1 MPHDESFPD
10 TRQQSRDSYPFP
22 LNNTSAEEVE
32 VESKRRGKS
41 IFQNYEI
48 LGKILERHEESIQK
62 RWLKKSRKQRLQ
74 ILLSAWP
81 DMPPTH
87 RPFYDYWRQ
96 VETDATVKVK
106 HHSSILRWPAV
117 PHERHAIDPPW
128 RLLWRRLRVVPKVD
142 QGTWLHLSTKDY
154 DWPTSDIYGKK
165 WLQNQF
171 STSFGMVILE
181 IQERLMDFLVKCC
194 HQILHGIEPDNLFS
208 DVYLVQTEPEL
219 PLNTQTQG
227 IQTSLLEITV
237 ETPYRVPTRL
247 GFANL
252 EKLFAAKVAA
262 AEDHVWAMREDPN

>member
-1 MPHDESFPD
+1 MYDALYCVVFKQHLALLYVWPRHYLSLDSELEESHMTFRFQEKKMPHDESFPD

-32 VESKRRGKS
+32 VESKKRGKS

-106 HHSSILRWPAV
+106 HCSSILWPFINKDSLGK
-117 PHERHAIDPPW
+117 PTPLLLLLNSRGRHPP
-128 RLLWRRLRVVPKVD
+128 PF
-142 QGTWLHLSTKDY
+142 LH
-154 DWPTSDIYGKK
+154 
-165 WLQNQF
+165 
-171 STSFGMVILE
+171 
-181 IQERLMDFLVKCC
+181 
-194 HQILHGIEPDNLFS
+194 
-208 DVYLVQTEPEL
+208 
-219 PLNTQTQG
+219 
-227 IQTSLLEITV
+227 
-237 ETPYRVPTRL
+237 
-247 GFANL
+247 
-252 EKLFAAKVAA
+252 
-262 AEDHVWAMREDPN
+262 